1 MATKADIVYFKC
13 FQDGTLFVLRYHKTK
28 KHSTVDNSIRSL
40 EATLRT
46 MNSAAPFVS
55 VGDLYSGKLRSF
67 GGNDRL
73 DDPLFREIFAP
84 ASDRRVE
91 GELALC
97 RDVAMWRASPSQNVE
112 SSIMDGDEDGNRRQE
127 SQQQLD
133 SPNVRVAKKCRK
145 GEDEEAGLFSEF
157 GKMFNS
163 GLKSQNEGYQ
173 TLREVHQE
181 EMKVHKQEMQ
191 TLVEENK
198 ELYRKNV
205 ELGMEVSRL
214 RQKLDK
220 AKAALRVALEKRG
233 GEQGAESSL
242 REKIRLVR
250 LGLAR
255 AEGVAAFYIF
265 PNKVLDAIVRALP
278 GTMEELMAI
287 HGIGPKK
294 AGVYGEQ
301 ILQVINTHLASK
313 KASGES
319 TELTSTDFRPPL
331 EST

>member
-1 MATKADIVYFKC
+1 MSGVPSPDDRPDEV
-13 FQDGTLFVLRYHKTK
+13 
-28 KHSTVDNSIRSL
+28 
-40 EATLRT
+40 EA
-46 MNSAAPFVS
+46 
-55 VGDLYSGKLRSF
+55 
-67 GGNDRL
+67 
-73 DDPLFREIFAP
+73 
-84 ASDRRVE
+84 
-91 GELALC
+91 
-97 RDVAMWRASPSQNVE
+97 
-112 SSIMDGDEDGNRRQE
+112 
-127 SQQQLD
+127 
-133 SPNVRVAKKCRK
+133 RVAKRCRW
-145 GEDEEAGLFSEF
+145 DEEHAGKMLEAGLKAQS
-157 GKMFNS
+157 
-163 GLKSQNEGYQ
+163 EGYRV
-173 TLREVHQE
+173 LQE
-181 EMKVHKQEMQ
+181 AHKQERQELMD
-191 TLVEENK
+191 ENK
-198 ELYRKNV
+198 ALLRHNV

-278 GTMEELMAI
+278 ETMEELMAI

-319 TELTSTDFRPPL
+319 TESTSTDFRPPL